1 MDNESIPNQRK
12 PQDIAAP
19 VGARDQR
26 MEDTEA
32 VEAEAEIA
40 VMGRQRDGRGGGI
53 TAEQAIMGASNDE
66 GVAGVE
72 AIDESGGLVHQAF
85 LQFLS
90 Q

>member
-1 MDNESIPNQRK
+1 MDNESIPHQREA
-12 PQDIAAP
+12 QDIAAP

-40 VMGRQRDGRGGGI
+40 VMARQHDGRGRDI

-72 AIDESGGLVHQAF
+72 AIDESGELVHQAF